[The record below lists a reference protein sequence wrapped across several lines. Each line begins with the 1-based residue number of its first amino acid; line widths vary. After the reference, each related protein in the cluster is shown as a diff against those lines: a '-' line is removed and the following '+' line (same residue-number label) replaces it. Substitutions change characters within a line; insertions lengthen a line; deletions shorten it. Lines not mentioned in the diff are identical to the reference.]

1 MHLRAHVFN
10 DILEKGVTRNYNT
23 KINEN
28 LHGPIKDIYDHIG
41 NGKNIDEKVCQIN
54 LLWSHTFLKFPIRL

>member
-1 MHLRAHVFN
+1 MKSTLKADKNWNIPKMHLRGHVFD

-28 LHGPIKDIYDHIG
+28 LHGPIKDIYEHIG
-41 NGKNIDEKVCQIN
+41 NGKNVDGKV
-54 LLWSHTFLKFPIRL
+54 W